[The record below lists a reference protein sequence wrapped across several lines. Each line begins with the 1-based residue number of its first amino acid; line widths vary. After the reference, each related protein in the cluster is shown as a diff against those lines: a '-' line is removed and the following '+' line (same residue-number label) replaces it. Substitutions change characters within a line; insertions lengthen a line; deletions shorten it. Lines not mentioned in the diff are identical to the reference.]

1 MLAGAQGYELRAFRY
16 LLKTDVD
23 AKLEAYF
30 SQAVEHFTTKREVVS
45 IQNNGEIINLAVDDI
60 LYLESE
66 KHTVHIHMLCGNFD
80 QYSCYSSLQSFEEK
94 LQPLGFLRI
103 QKSYLVN
110 MRHIKKLQCNEVVI
124 ENGLKLPVSEKNY
137 REIKRAYL
145 LWKGAQTWNT

>member
-1 MLAGAQGYELRAFRY
+1 
-16 LLKTDVD
+16 
-23 AKLEAYF
+23 
-30 SQAVEHFTTKREVVS
+30 
-45 IQNNGEIINLAVDDI
+45 
-60 LYLESE
+60 
-66 KHTVHIHMLCGNFD
+66 MLCGNFD

-137 REIKRAYL
+137 KEIKRAYL